1 VRDLSKAQITIGL
14 LAYFATIWYEV
25 LKIINSNDFDLLY
38 NIGVI
43 FLQLALI
50 LILSYIILAILEWI
64 RLYDLKTNSI
74 LTLIV
79 IVAVRV
85 ISSL

>member
-1 VRDLSKAQITIGL
+1 MRDLSKAQITIGL